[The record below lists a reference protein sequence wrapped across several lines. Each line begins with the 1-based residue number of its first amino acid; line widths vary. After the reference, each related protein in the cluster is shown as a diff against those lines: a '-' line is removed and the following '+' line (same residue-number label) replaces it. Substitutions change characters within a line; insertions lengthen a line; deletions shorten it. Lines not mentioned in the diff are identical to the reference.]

1 MSLLFLTRVFGHPE
15 TYQLGKRK
23 GDILERGFGS
33 YETKTVTVQRTHET
47 GSLNGRILKQY
58 ESKQMD
64 RLCSISCERFVMA
77 GYLHR
82 L

>member
-1 MSLLFLTRVFGHPE
+1 MKDSDRAAHS
-15 TYQLGKRK
+15 RN
-23 GDILERGFGS
+23 R
-33 YETKTVTVQRTHET
+33 
-47 GSLNGRILKQY
+47 SLNGRILKQY